1 MFRGTLPCLDFK
13 KTTLWRTG
21 NTPTKESHAQEEEIP
36 FGTATAH
43 SRGKSGAVFYYI
55 VITFQKF
62 RVFVST
68 PFVKTKTKIKKIKK
82 KRQKKKK
89 KRKRLWLI
97 SLW

>member
-36 FGTATAH
+36 LGTATAH
-43 SRGKSGAVFYYI
+43 SRGKYGAVFYYL
-55 VITFQKF
+55 VITVYTF
-62 RVFVST
+62 RVFVYT
-68 PFVKTKTKIKKIKK
+68 PFVKTKTNKKKTKK
-82 KRQKKKK
+82 KREKK